1 MADLNPLFQVGLDV
15 RDRVCLVIGGGGEA
29 EDKAGRLM
37 DAGARVVLVSP
48 ESTQVLED
56 WATQGWLEW
65 RRRHYEPGDLDG
77 ALLVLNTVRCD
88 TDLGDRVLADAES
101 RGILV
106 NTYDDVSRSHFGMA
120 ALVKAG
126 PLRLSIST
134 SNASPTLSRRLRQD
148 LEGLFDAEFGEYLEA
163 LGNARAHLKETIHD
177 FDTRRLIL
185 HGLVEGARL
194 EGRFAVPADWR
205 QRIEAALAATGIK
218 KPGE

>member
-29 EDKAGRLM
+29 EDKAARLI

-48 ESTQVLED
+48 ESTQFLED

-65 RRRHYEPGDLDG
+65 RRRHYEPGDLDS
-77 ALLVLNTVRCD
+77 ALLVLNTVRCN
-88 TDLGDRVLADAES
+88 TDLGDRVLADAEF

-163 LGNARAHLKETIHD
+163 LGNARTHLKETIHD

-185 HGLVEGARL
+185 HGLVEGAGL

-205 QRIEAALAATGIK
+205 QRIEAALAATDIK